1 MKAKESSVPRQND
14 ERRNMDISALMSD
27 LRKIDPKVRVS
38 VKVKRDVGA
47 ELVIPVL
54 RRTIKYDATGRKVSD
69 TITNLINKTDLEEIE
84 KRGRARS

>member
-1 MKAKESSVPRQND
+1 
-14 ERRNMDISALMSD
+14 MDISALMSD
-27 LRKIDPKVRVS
+27 LRKIDPKIRVS

-69 TITNLINKTDLEEIE
+69 TVTKLINKTDLEKIE
-84 KRGRARS
+84 KHGSARS

>member
-1 MKAKESSVPRQND
+1 
-14 ERRNMDISALMSD
+14 MDISALMSD

-54 RRTIKYDATGRKVSD
+54 RRTIKYDAAGRKVSD
-69 TITNLINKTDLEEIE
+69 TITNLINNTDFQEIA
-84 KRGRARS
+84 KRGSTRS

>member
-1 MKAKESSVPRQND
+1 
-14 ERRNMDISALMSD
+14 MDISVLMSD

-47 ELVIPVL
+47 ELVIPIL

-69 TITNLINKTDLEEIE
+69 TVTKLINKTDLEEIA
-84 KRGRARS
+84 KRGRERS

>member
-1 MKAKESSVPRQND
+1 
-14 ERRNMDISALMSD
+14 MDIPALISD

-47 ELVIPVL
+47 ELVIPIL

-69 TITNLINKTDLEEIE
+69 TVTNLINNTDLEEIE
-84 KRGRARS
+84 KRGSARS